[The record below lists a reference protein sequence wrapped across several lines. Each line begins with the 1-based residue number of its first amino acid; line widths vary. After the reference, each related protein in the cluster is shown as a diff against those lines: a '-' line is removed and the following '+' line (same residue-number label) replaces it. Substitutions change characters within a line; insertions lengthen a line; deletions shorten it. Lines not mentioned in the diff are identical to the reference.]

1 MKLKELINEY
11 IDNCGEEILNYFF
24 VSYQFLYN
32 GGKKEY
38 AVKQI
43 KTVIKELPLLLN
55 CEVDHISEGEN
66 FFKVFYLKEKIK

>member
-24 VSYQFLYN
+24 VGYQFLDN
-32 GGKKEY
+32 GKREY

-43 KTVIKELPLLLN
+43 KTVIKELPFLLN